1 METADRARARYR
13 FDRLELAGSLG
24 DLGTLL
30 PFAIGMVMI
39 NGLNPSV
46 LLLTTGLF
54 YILAGLYFGVPTP
67 VQPMKVIGAYAIATG
82 VDALQIT
89 AAGFLVGAFLFI
101 LGATGIITFIGR
113 NFPKPVI
120 RGIQLSTG
128 ALLMVEGVRLILGN
142 STFQRLHQTAEPSL
156 VIQSLGPVPIGVLI
170 GLLCTALTLALLDN
184 KRLPAGLA
192 VVVTALALGVGLGR
206 HQGLNGLQLG
216 ISIPAL
222 LPFGLPSGTD
232 FTAALLLLALPQL
245 PMTLGNAVI
254 ANADLARTYFG
265 RAAARTSNRALCIS
279 MALAN
284 IGSFLV
290 GGMPLCH
297 GAGGLA
303 AHYRFGARTAGS
315 NLVIGVILVLL
326 AILLGTHAL
335 AIFYLIPLSA
345 LGVLLL
351 FAGSQLAM
359 TILDLRKRNGLFVAL
374 SVFAITVASNLA
386 AGFVCGLVLWQVLK
400 SDRTTI

>member
-89 AAGFLVGAFLFI
+89 AAGFLMGAFLFI
-101 LGATGIITFIGR
+101 LGATGIITLIGR

-206 HQGLNGLQLG
+206 HQGLDGLQLG

>member
-13 FDRLELAGSLG
+13 FDRVELAGSLG

-30 PFAIGMVMI
+30 PFAVGMVMI

-46 LLLTTGLF
+46 MLFTTGLF
-54 YILAGLYFGVPTP
+54 YILAGLYFGIPTP

-89 AAGFLVGAFLFI
+89 AAGFLMGAFLFV
-101 LGATGIITFIGR
+101 LGATGIITLIGR
-113 NFPKPVI
+113 NFPRPVI

-128 ALLMVEGVRLILGN
+128 ALLMVEGIRLILGN
-142 STFQRLHQTAEPSL
+142 STFQGLHQTAEPCL
-156 VIQSLGPVPIGVLI
+156 VIQSLGPVPIGIFI
-170 GLLCTALTLALLDN
+170 GLVCTALTLVLLDN
-184 KRLPAGLA
+184 KRLPAGLV

-206 HQGLNGLQLG
+206 HQGLEGLRLG
-216 ISIPAL
+216 ISMPAL
-222 LPFGLPSGTD
+222 LPFGLPARAD
-232 FTAALLLLALPQL
+232 FTAALLVLTLPQL

-254 ANADLARTYFG
+254 ANADLAKTYFG
-265 RAAARTSNRALCIS
+265 MASARTSNRALCIS

-284 IGSFLV
+284 VGSALA

-315 NLVIGVILVLL
+315 NLMIGVILVLL
-326 AILLGTHAL
+326 AILLGNHAL
-335 AIFYLIPLSA
+335 AIFYLIPMSA

-386 AGFVCGLVLWQVLK
+386 VGFVCGLVLWQVLK
-400 SDRTTI
+400 SDRVTI

>member
-1 METADRARARYR
+1 METADRARVRYR

-39 NGLNPSV
+39 NGLNPSA

-82 VDALQIT
+82 VAAVQIT
-89 AAGFLVGAFLFI
+89 AAGLLTGAFLFA
-101 LGATGIITFIGR
+101 LGATGVITVIGR

-120 RGIQLSTG
+120 RGIQFSTG
-128 ALLMVEGVRLILGN
+128 ALLMIEGVRLVLGN
-142 STFQRLHQTAEPSL
+142 ASFQRLHQAAEPYL

-170 GLLCTALTLALLDN
+170 GLLCTVLTLALLDN
-184 KRLPAGLA
+184 KRLPAGLM
-192 VVVTALALGVGLGR
+192 VILTALALGVGLGR
-206 HQGLNGLQLG
+206 HEGLDNLRLG
-216 ISIPAL
+216 VSMPPF
-222 LPFGLPSGTD
+222 LPFGFPSRAD
-232 FTAALLLLALPQL
+232 FTAALLVLALPQF

-254 ANADLARTYFG
+254 ANADLAKTYFG
-265 RAAARTSNRALCIS
+265 EASARTSNRALCIS

-284 IGSFLV
+284 FGSFLV

-315 NLVIGVILVLL
+315 NLVIGLILVLL
-326 AILLGTHAL
+326 AVLLGNHAL
-335 AIFYLIPLSA
+335 AVFYLVPMSA
-345 LGVLLL
+345 LGVLLF
-351 FAGSQLAM
+351 FAGSQLAL
-359 TILDLRKRNGLFVAL
+359 TILDLRQRNGLFVAL
-374 SVFAITVASNLA
+374 SVFAITVAFNLA
-386 AGFVCGLVLWQVLK
+386 VGFVCGLVLWQFLK
-400 SDRTTI
+400 SDRAPI